1 MKQGLARGYGVWRL
15 VLALLPLTLLW
26 PALRHT
32 VESRMSLHMLGE
44 FPLLF
49 IAGWCASSLAL
60 CRLRSRRWLRRQ
72 RLLDWHGWTAA
83 TLTSGVA
90 LVWMLPSALDA
101 ALLLPDVAAA
111 KYASWWLAGWLLA
124 DGWRRMDAELRL
136 FFVGNLAWMLATA
149 GLLFLDTP
157 DRLCVNYLQDDQGRA
172 GIGLVLSA
180 PALIALA
187 AGGCT
192 RRLCR
197 VVAARLGLEKDG
209 QDLGPSLAPRR
220 GGPARHAADRQAEQA
235 GAHR

>member
-1 MKQGLARGYGVWRL
+1 M
-15 VLALLPLTLLW
+15 LALLPLALLW
-26 PALRHT
+26 PALRHM

-49 IAGWCASSLAL
+49 IAGWSASRLCL
-60 CRLRSRRWLRRQ
+60 CRLPSRRWLRRQ

-90 LVWMLPSALDA
+90 LIWMLPSALDA
-101 ALLLPDVAAA
+101 ALLLPEVAAA
-111 KYASWWLAGWLLA
+111 KCASWWLAGWLLA

-180 PALIALA
+180 PVLIALA
-187 AGGCT
+187 AGGWF
-192 RRLCR
+192 RR
-197 VVAARLGLEKDG
+197 
-209 QDLGPSLAPRR
+209 P
-220 GGPARHAADRQAEQA
+220 AADA
-235 GAHR
+235 GSRPAADPSPRAQPVTKAPTLSTCSRSGQP